1 MATSFVTYIA
11 GGMRFLSNLSMHIVY
26 VRTMCSR
33 SCVWLALPALVERAA
48 QFDPALLRI
57 RLVRAGVFCTFRL
70 QRALGKQW
78 Q

>member
-1 MATSFVTYIA
+1 
-11 GGMRFLSNLSMHIVY
+11 MHIVY
-26 VRTMCSR
+26 VRTMFAR
-33 SCVWLALPALVERAA
+33 SCVWLTLPALVERAA

-70 QRALGKQW
+70 RWVLGKQW